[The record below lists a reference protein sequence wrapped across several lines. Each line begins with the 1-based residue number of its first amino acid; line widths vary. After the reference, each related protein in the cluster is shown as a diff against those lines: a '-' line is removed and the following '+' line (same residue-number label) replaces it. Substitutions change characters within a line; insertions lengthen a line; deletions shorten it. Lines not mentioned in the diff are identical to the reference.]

1 MLVEEF
7 EGYCM
12 VMDRACGSI
21 YSALSGRF
29 CSPDYPDYHLCIWV
43 LQANQG
49 NSISLTLEAMD
60 IEESE
65 GCNRDYL
72 EVREGS
78 DKGNLIGAYCGKQVP
93 MTIHSQSSIC
103 MKFRS
108 DDVNVG
114 DGFMASYNYG
124 KYRCIRNVPGLA
136 LILILLRAPQLF

>member
-7 EGYCM
+7 EGYYM
-12 VMDRACGSI
+12 VMDTACGSF

-29 CSPDYPDYHLCIWV
+29 SSPDYPGSYPPNIECIWI

-49 NSISLTLEAMD
+49 NFISLTLEAMD

-93 MTIHSQSSIC
+93 MTIHSKSSIC

-136 LILILLRAPQLF
+136 LILI